1 MRTTSL
7 TPTPTMTQQSPS
19 NQQVKMA
26 IGPERD
32 SVSDDDEDAF
42 IMERSLGYMTVA
54 KGFLLPES
62 HEKEFDP
69 SEYPSYRPWLSYTAT
84 SYTMCSEMLAM
95 IEHIWVRWPTSFWNI
110 EWWNSDGD
118 GILQMPYTT
127 GSSQWLDV
135 RSRRRLPVWLQH
147 LMQRLRIPHLHGK
160 SRIMGEE

>member
-1 MRTTSL
+1 
-7 TPTPTMTQQSPS
+7 
-19 NQQVKMA
+19 MA

-95 IEHIWVRWPTSFWNI
+95 IEHNEYDDRPHFETSNGEIATAMGYCKCLIQLDQDNGSTYDRLYDSNISCNVFGSHIRMENLGLWV
-110 EWWNSDGD
+110 
-118 GILQMPYTT
+118 
-127 GSSQWLDV
+127 
-135 RSRRRLPVWLQH
+135 
-147 LMQRLRIPHLHGK
+147 K
-160 SRIMGEE
+160 SKDNTIRCTE